1 MYSETEKLVIQH
13 ITDVDWPNGPPDFYI
28 KGSSY
33 AVTQSQLRELEIA
46 SSLAIVNSTNIGSP
60 STQYQFQNE
69 PFQYWAMI
77 LLLFPLVTVFG
88 NVLVVLSVF
97 RDQSLHTATNYFIV
111 SLAIADISL
120 AIIVMPV
127 ASWVE
132 ADNGKWRLGTVL
144 CDIFIMFDVLLCT
157 ASILNLAA
165 ISMDRYVAVT
175 RPITYAQ
182 HSKNV
187 RVGITIAMTWI
198 LSFLIAL
205 PIACGL
211 NNAPYRNLEICV
223 MYIPE
228 YIIASSI
235 GSFYVPCTIMIVL
248 YYQVFKAIQLR
259 TKRSKLISI
268 RHQVQKCVKRHK
280 TPNRTTVVQ
289 IDDKEVNACNSLEKM
304 TYLTATDQQV
314 CDCQSSGIGSYV
326 DSKQVTNV
334 SYCTENHH
342 TYTVNGL
349 NDQCS
354 TEIFDASEISSNRS
368 YNIYSKTLTLPH
380 ESKETN
386 PLQPSTLTLINTEYV
401 KHSCESHISPLNST
415 QAYTQTTHY
424 NNNNNIN
431 KVNETLNSPIEF
443 KNMDDFRK
451 HLKKRIKQAKRSSLS
466 LLSTNTFTGLSTK
479 QVYAL
484 NINNDMK
491 KKSTTTNQFK
501 LMLSSSSSSSNKQIK
516 QIKSFITTLNSNKL
530 INEKLMKTK
539 SKSFTKNNKNSITKD
554 ITIEQINPDINSSS
568 SLINMN
574 YFYTNK
580 YNNANNVNNA
590 NILTLKETLAAK
602 REKKATKTLAI
613 VLGVFLI
620 CWMPFFTVNI
630 IHAFCFKCQ
639 YIQQSQLCHM
649 PDCVTSIS
657 VWLGYVN
664 SFLNPIIYTIFNVEF
679 RKAFKKL
686 LHCKL

>member
-13 ITDVDWPNGPPDFYI
+13 LTDIDWPHGPPDFYI

-46 SSLAIVNSTNIGSP
+46 SGLNNINSSDT
-60 STQYQFQNE
+60 TYQLPFYQKTDE

-77 LLLFPLVTVFG
+77 LLIFPLVTVFG
-88 NVLVVLSVF
+88 NVLVVLSVL

-132 ADNGKWRLGTVL
+132 ADNGKWRFGTVL

-182 HSKNV
+182 HSKNI
-187 RVGITIAMTWI
+187 RVGITIAMTWL

-211 NNAPYRNLEICV
+211 NNAPYRNLEVCV

-248 YYQVFKAIQLR
+248 YYQVFKAIRSR
-259 TKRSKLISI
+259 TKRSELISI
-268 RHQVQKCVKRHK
+268 RNQAQSYVKHHK
-280 TPNRTTVVQ
+280 GTNHRSIVETS
-289 IDDKEVNACNSLEKM
+289 DKLIHPSSAPETM
-304 TYLTATDQQV
+304 TYLTVINPQAF
-314 CDCQSSGIGSYV
+314 DCQSSGIGSYA
-326 DSKQVTNV
+326 DSSRITNL
-334 SYCTENHH
+334 SFCTENHH
-342 TYTVNGL
+342 TTTENDVN
-349 NDQCS
+349 DVIQADKVDS
-354 TEIFDASEISSNRS
+354 TIASSNAS
-368 YNIYSKTLTLPH
+368 PSSSTKIGMDLP
-380 ESKETN
+380 ESEE
-386 PLQPSTLTLINTEYV
+386 I
-401 KHSCESHISPLNST
+401 
-415 QAYTQTTHY
+415 
-424 NNNNNIN
+424 NNNNGNTN
-431 KVNETLNSPIEF
+431 KPQSTLIIVNSDCVANSCDLHTPSTDSTIQAPPERNSTGETHQLNNKQTSQTEF
-443 KNMDDFRK
+443 RNMEDFRK
-451 HLKKRIKQAKRSSLS
+451 HLKNRIKQAKRSSLS
-466 LLSTNTFTGLSTK
+466 LITAHTFTGLSSK

-484 NINNDMK
+484 NTNNIS
-491 KKSTTTNQFK
+491 KKSSK
-501 LMLSSSSSSSNKQIK
+501 SRLLSFSSTYGRKFERL
-516 QIKSFITTLNSNKL
+516 KSLVSCDL
-530 INEKLMKTK
+530 
-539 SKSFTKNNKNSITKD
+539 SKSFPEKINDEQTLRKSKYICRSRPIKSRYKENETSHSEISSPGGIINFTYSFTNRCGNN
-554 ITIEQINPDINSSS
+554 
-568 SLINMN
+568 M
-574 YFYTNK
+574 
-580 YNNANNVNNA
+580 
-590 NILTLKETLAAK
+590 TLRDSVAAK
-602 REKKATKTLAI
+602 RERKATKTLAI

-630 IHAFCFKCQ
+630 IHAFCFKHE
-639 YIQQSQLCHM
+639 SLKHSSLCHM
-649 PDCVTSIS
+649 PDYVNSIS
-657 VWLGYVN
+657 IWLGYVN

-686 LHCKL
+686 LYC